1 MLDLGARPGRNVG
14 GSRTTAVRWLA
25 LLTLAVVVAPVLG
38 QELNGSYKRQAEQAL
53 DDMLM
58 GQTCVA
64 RVAFPAWKDGIDIDL
79 AGDWDPSRVTRRIK
93 DHGVGI
99 EIGEAAVVTDVKLK
113 KDRIEIHLNG
123 GGYGTFGDAM
133 LGSSSDMR
141 RGDSAKRSGGS
152 RINLRFGR
160 KIRVEDV
167 EPLKLIAW
175 LAPILDAAALE
186 RRQALAE
193 IPEEFRDAAE
203 RGEIVVGMSKKTVF
217 AVLGEPKD
225 RSVDAAADP
234 PVEKWIYEPDAIT
247 TLIVTIQAGVVTK
260 VDRI

>member
-1 MLDLGARPGRNVG
+1 MATVMTAAPR
-14 GSRTTAVRWLA
+14 SARTTSLC
-25 LLTLAVVVAPVLG
+25 LTLLLVAVLAAPAAG
-38 QELNGSYKRQAEQAL
+38 QEINGSNKKQAERSL

-58 GQTCVA
+58 GQSCVA
-64 RVAFPAWKDGIDIDL
+64 RVTYPAWKSGINVDL
-79 AGDWDPSRVTRRIK
+79 EGEWEPSDVTREIK
-93 DHGVGI
+93 NHGVGI
-99 EIGEAAVVTDVKLK
+99 EIGDAAVVTDVKLK

-123 GGYGTFGDAM
+123 GGFGTFGDQLKA
-133 LGSSSDMR
+133 SDSDFS
-141 RGDSAKRSGGS
+141 RGEGGKRAGGS

-160 KIRVEDV
+160 KIRIDDL

-175 LAPILDAAALE
+175 LAPILDATALE
-186 RRQALAE
+186 RQQALAE

-203 RGEIVVGMSKKTVF
+203 RGEVVVGMSKKTVF

-247 TLIVTIQAGVVTK
+247 TLIVTIEAGVVIK